1 MLLTKQAVS
10 NTIDYALSKFK
21 NLYFPNHAYFST
33 LQKTFN
39 QFIKR
44 PTPIAIAEVQHLNEV
59 SDLLLESTFEDVPIL
74 MRSGGHSY
82 AGFSTG
88 RGLVLD
94 TRKLKNIQ
102 YNSNSITLGAGLTLK
117 EAQDKLAPNGFTFPS
132 GEFPDVGI
140 AGYFLGG
147 GHSRRSRYLG
157 MGADAVK
164 SMSVHLASGEKLQHV
179 SPTQRSDL
187 YWALLGGG
195 GGNFAYVDSFEIE
208 KIRSFK
214 EYFFKYTFPA
224 SVVNEKNDVFEFW
237 EEAIKKS
244 PDHIAVNI
252 TVYIHNGYIS
262 KLIVSG
268 LIMNIQGDLS
278 DAETQFRNSIWS
290 ELGNFDPSE
299 FEGQMSNPNFIRSTR
314 LKEMTF
320 KGASHYAAEEIGVSG
335 FEQMKEAIKR
345 HSKQSNMYMGLY
357 SMGGKINRPQREIS
371 FPHRNSLYMIDLF
384 SNFREDT
391 SKHELFR
398 NNFNSLYRSLEGLF
412 SGRSYINY
420 PDPDF
425 GVDWPKRYYGDS
437 LEKLIEI
444 KKVYDPKNRF
454 DYGVHSLSRLV

>member
-1 MLLTKQAVS
+1 MLSKQAVS

-21 NLYFPNHAYFST
+21 NLYFPDHAYFSI

-39 QFIKR
+39 QLIKR
-44 PTPIAIAEVQHLNEV
+44 PTPIAIAEIQNSNEV
-59 SDLLLESTFEDVPIL
+59 SDILLESAFDDVPIF

-88 RGLVLD
+88 KGLVLD
-94 TRKLKNIQ
+94 SRQLKEVK

-117 EAQDKLAPNGFTFPS
+117 EAQDQLATNGFTFPS
-132 GEFPDVGI
+132 GEFPDVGV

-157 MGADAVK
+157 MGADSVK
-164 SMSVHLASGEKLQHV
+164 SMSVHLASGERLQSV
-179 SPTQRSDL
+179 SPTHHSDL

-208 KIRSFK
+208 KIPSFK

-224 SVVNEKNDVFEFW
+224 SVINESNDVFAFW
-237 EEAIKKS
+237 EDATKKS

-268 LIMNIQGDLS
+268 LIMNIQGDL
-278 DAETQFRNSIWS
+278 AEAEAQFKKTIWS
-290 ELGNFDPSE
+290 ELANFDPSE
-299 FEGQMSNPNFIRSTR
+299 FEGQMSNPNFIRSNR
-314 LKEMTF
+314 MKEMTF
-320 KGASHYAAEEIGVSG
+320 KGASHYAEDEIGING
-335 FEQMKEAIKR
+335 FEQIKEAIR
-345 HSKQSNMYMGLY
+345 RYSKQSNMYMGLY
-357 SMGGKINRPQREIS
+357 SMGGKIHRPPREIS

-391 SKHELFR
+391 SKHDLFR
-398 NNFNSLYRSLEGLF
+398 NNFNSLYRSLENLF
-412 SGRSYINY
+412 SGRSYVNY

-425 GVDWPKRYYGDS
+425 GTDWPQRYYGDS
-437 LEKLIEI
+437 LERLIEV
-444 KKVYDPKNRF
+444 KRKYDPRNRF